1 LNRLA
6 VAQAYNRSPP
16 DFHLGEYKMAISDM
30 GKHNDYARF
39 AAYCLD
45 LDARPTA
52 TIPHPIQREM
62 ALEWLKLAE
71 AALHPHAA

>member
-1 LNRLA
+1 
-6 VAQAYNRSPP
+6 
-16 DFHLGEYKMAISDM
+16 MAISDK

-52 TIPHPIQREM
+52 KIPHPIQREM

-71 AALHPHAA
+71 AALHPHAGS